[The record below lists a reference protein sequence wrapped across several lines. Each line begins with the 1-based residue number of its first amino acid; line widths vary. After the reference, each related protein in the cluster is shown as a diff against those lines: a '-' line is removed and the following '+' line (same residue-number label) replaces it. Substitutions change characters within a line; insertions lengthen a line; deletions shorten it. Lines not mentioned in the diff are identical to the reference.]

1 MIKKTKCYL
10 KHQAGDTAESLGLT
24 GFESYDVAIP
34 EVADM
39 KAGFSV
45 KVTVDG
51 GLKSFTV
58 LARLDTEVEV
68 RGFWEL

>member
-58 LARLDTEVEV
+58 MARLDTEVEV